1 MDFDFLLRILVFR
14 QKECKLKF
22 AAWVSIEHSKVEK
35 NRWDKKVFRK
45 KMIFRLFFY
54 PLMEKYRCF
63 FEMAEKFV

>member
-35 NRWDKKVFRK
+35 NRWDKKKFLEKNDFQVVFLS
-45 KMIFRLFFY
+45 IDGEISVFF
-54 PLMEKYRCF
+54 
-63 FEMAEKFV
+63 